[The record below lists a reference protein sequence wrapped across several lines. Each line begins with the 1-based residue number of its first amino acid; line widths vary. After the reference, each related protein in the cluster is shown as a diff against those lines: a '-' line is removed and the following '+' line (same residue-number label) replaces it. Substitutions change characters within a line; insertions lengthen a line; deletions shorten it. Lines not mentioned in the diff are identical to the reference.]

1 MTGGRR
7 VDEGEQGVQGRRA
20 AQAARPW
27 RMVGMALLLA
37 GLVGLGVVAG
47 VLIERRGFRA
57 ALARLVPE
65 SILDRVGVRGS
76 EPGTGASPASAPA
89 VTRAPAPAVPASAPG
104 PVEVVLTPEGVA
116 RAGIKTAKVTSG
128 EARTSVQVP
137 GTVMANAYREVKV
150 TPVTGGIVTQVHVE
164 LGAAVRQGDPL
175 VTLFSAELADA
186 QMKYLSMTAMLE
198 ADHRKLRR
206 TDELVQIGAAS
217 RQELE
222 EVTAVHE
229 GHATE
234 VAAARQRL
242 LQLGLRPEQVQELR
256 RPEQIVSTVV
266 VPAPIAGVITA
277 RAANLGQV
285 VAMGQEMVVVTDLS
299 EVWVVG
305 DLYEQDFG
313 TARVG
318 SAAAIT
324 VPAYPGLVLR
334 GRVSY
339 IDPRVDP
346 QARTAKVRVEL
357 PNPEGRF
364 RLGMYVT
371 LTFATPVGAPAVL
384 VPRAAVQTLGDR
396 QVVYVPAKDEEG
408 KFIQREVRLG
418 GLVGEY
424 YTVLSGLR
432 AGEVVVSEGSFFL
445 RAESLRNAPAG

>member
-1 MTGGRR
+1 M
-7 VDEGEQGVQGRRA
+7 A
-20 AQAARPW
+20 
-27 RMVGMALLLA
+27 ALLA
-37 GLVGLGVVAG
+37 ALVGLGMVAG
-47 VLIERRGFRA
+47 VLVERQGLRA
-57 ALARLVPE
+57 VLAPLMPE
-65 SILDRVGVRGS
+65 SVLDRVAARGS
-76 EPGTGASPASAPA
+76 EPGAGASPASAPA
-89 VTRAPAPAVPASAPG
+89 MTRAPAPAVAASPPAVPTSAPG
-104 PVEVVLTPEGVA
+104 PVEVLLTPEGVA

-128 EARTSVQVP
+128 EAGTSVQVP

-150 TPVTGGIVTQVHVE
+150 TPITGGIVTAVHVE
-164 LGAAVRQGDPL
+164 LGAAVRRGDPL
-175 VTLFSAELADA
+175 VALFSAELAEA

-242 LQLGLRPEQVQELR
+242 LQLGLGPEQVQGLQG
-256 RPEQIVSTVV
+256 PDQIVSTVG

-285 VAMGQEMVVVTDLS
+285 VAMGQELVVVTDLS

-305 DLYEQDFG
+305 DLYEQDFR
-313 TARVG
+313 AAPVG
-318 SAAAIT
+318 SEAAIT

-357 PNPEGRF
+357 PNPDGRL

-371 LTFATPVGAPAVL
+371 LTFAMPASAPSVL

-418 GLVGEY
+418 GLVGESY
-424 YTVLSGLR
+424 SVRSGLR
-432 AGEVVVSEGSFFL
+432 AGDVVVTEGSFFL